1 MALEKTRAGL
11 VPVETE
17 VSFHITTEKANEF
30 LQDKVDKLV
39 NIMNQKGTHQEDVNI
54 RLLTLKCGK
63 KFYPFMLLLPLSVL
77 EGNKKK
83 TNGSDL
89 EIFNPQESEGTV
101 NLKDAF
107 YSLFG
112 GYIFNKNDESSFFS
126 ATTRQNLGTTNE
138 IARFVKANR
147 RPRIQKINNNN
158 NKFVTLLID
167 PIRVFHDMLTDVN
180 NKNERFGIEVGQ
192 LKQIKTGNYRYQV
205 FKIPAKKRN
214 SDKSF
219 DDRIDFEIAKFFK
232 NKM

>member
-167 PIRVFHDMLTDVN
+167 PIRVFHDMLIMEENNSSFKVDVFDW
-180 NKNERFGIEVGQ
+180 KK
-192 LKQIKTGNYRYQV
+192 KQAGEFAYKVKRLIDNGKG
-205 FKIPAKKRN
+205 KKYKQTVADELNR
-214 SDKSF
+214 
-219 DDRIDFEIAKFFK
+219 
-232 NKM
+232 KMRAGR

>member
-214 SDKSF
+214 SDKRF
-219 DDRIDFEIAKFFK
+219 DDRIDLEIAKFFK
-232 NKM
+232 NKI

>member
-30 LQDKVDKLV
+30 LQDKVD
-39 NIMNQKGTHQEDVNI
+39 NIMKQKGTHQEDVNI